1 MKIQFAAA
9 MELTVLAIWLGA
21 AILVAAVVAPAAFAV
36 LPSRFLA
43 GALVGRILPV
53 VFISGIVVALI
64 AAACEMTVSRTQF
77 SIRLTAPLIALA
89 AGCAIAQFVIA
100 PRIER
105 IRVAA
110 GGSIDALGVSDPNR
124 VLFGKLHGISVLWLA
139 VAMLGAVVAI
149 GAQLY
154 AARKADHAAHS
165 APTSGLA

>member
-1 MKIQFAAA
+1 VKTQFATA
-9 MELTVLAIWLGA
+9 MELTVLALWLGA

-36 LPSRFLA
+36 LPSRSLA

-53 VFISGIVVALI
+53 IFISGIVVALI

-89 AGCAIAQFVIA
+89 AACAIAQFVIA

-105 IRVAA
+105 LRVVA
-110 GGSIDALGVSDPNR
+110 GGSIDALAETDPNR
-124 VLFGKLHGISVLWLA
+124 MLFGKLHAISVLWLG

-154 AARKADHAAHS
+154 AARKADHATRSSTVIRA
-165 APTSGLA
+165 T